1 MSPGHPATLSSD
13 SRWLRRVL
21 YRVQQFLA
29 SLRPRVSAEE
39 QAAVAAIL
47 PAAALALFARM
58 ARRDQ
63 RHSLEVLRRVQQAAP
78 GQPDLAAAALLHDAA
93 KTALPGRRLRLW
105 HRVLIVLMQAAR
117 PGWVQQAGRD
127 DPGSWRYPFY
137 LHAHHPELG
146 ARLAEEAGCSPLTAR
161 LIRHHQMK
169 LSHPPRDEFERLL
182 ALLQAADDAS

>member
-1 MSPGHPATLSSD
+1 LSSD
-13 SRWLRRVL
+13 SWPQRAI

-29 SLRPRVSAEE
+29 SLRPRVSAGE
-39 QAAVAAIL
+39 QAAIAEFL
-47 PAAALALFARM
+47 PAAALALFDCM

-63 RHSLEVLRRVQQAAP
+63 RHSLDVLQRVQQAAP

-117 PGWVQQAGRD
+117 PGWVQQAGRA
-127 DPGSWRYPFY
+127 DPRSWRYPFY
-137 LHAHHPELG
+137 LHAYHPELG
-146 ARLAEEAGCSPLTAR
+146 ARLAEEAGCSPLTAG
-161 LIRHHQMK
+161 LIRRHQLH

-182 ALLQAADDAS
+182 AVLQAADDAS